1 MHISDEGLKLIK
13 SFEGC
18 HLTAYICPAG
28 KLTIGYGHT
37 KGVFLGMVITQTQ
50 ADAFLR
56 DDCTRAEANVIS
68 FNNKYSWTQNE
79 FDALVSF
86 AYNIGSINQLTAN
99 GTRSKDVIAKKI
111 LEYNKSGGKVLNGL
125 VKRRKA
131 EQDMFLGSGKG
142 VTDTMRVL
150 KFGMEGQD
158 VRELQEALTLREY
171 SLGKIDGDFGN
182 KTKQAVIAFQK
193 DAGLDQDGEYGP
205 KTRKAL
211 EQIEV
216 FSFKTDKNKQL
227 SNNFKVKEFKCN
239 DGSDKIIVDTDF
251 IETKLQAIRD
261 RFKAS
266 VTINSAYRTPTY
278 NKKVGGTSN
287 SYHVKGR
294 AFDIVVKGYRPSEV
308 AKYARSIGIKGVI
321 EYNSFVHIDSRPK
334 QYWARNNNGA
344 ITLVK

>member
-28 KLTIGYGHT
+28 KVTIGYGHT
-37 KGVFLGMVITQTQ
+37 KGVFLGMVITQAQ
-50 ADAFLR
+50 ADAFLK
-56 DDCTRAEANVIS
+56 DDCAKAEANVMS
-68 FNNKYSWTQNE
+68 FDKKYSWTQNE

-111 LEYNKSGGKVLNGL
+111 LEYNKSGITVLNGL

-131 EQDMFLGSGKG
+131 EQEMFLGSGKG
-142 VTDTMRVL
+142 VTDTMRTL

-158 VRELQEALTLREY
+158 VRELQEVLTLREY
-171 SLGKIDGDFGN
+171 SLGKVDGDFGN

-193 DAGLDQDGEYGP
+193 DAGLEQDGEYGP

-227 SNNFKVKEFKCN
+227 SNNFKVKEFRCN
-239 DGSDKIIVDTDF
+239 DGSDKIVVDTEF
-251 IETKLQAIRD
+251 VETKLQDIRNH
-261 RFKAS
+261 FKAA

-278 NKKVGGTSN
+278 NKKVGGASS

-294 AFDIVVKGYRPSEV
+294 AFDIVVKGYKPSEV

-334 QYWARNNNGA
+334 QYWARNNNGV